1 MARHFD
7 PRRVLKEVSN
17 RLLAEFF
24 ARRGGLPGVPWDEL
38 GETDIEPV
46 FEAWQKMP
54 EAEHLEV
61 QVILQDVN
69 ELADERGLNVLVEE
83 ICRRAPDR
91 ADDLAALEGRHDK
104 AMWAYLHAPLA
115 FDEAALFARADA
127 LAAGRYWTKR
137 NSLPKQEVKV
147 NKALRESLAGALTTF
162 YWPAQ
167 MRGRHCHVEHYRRAN
182 GAEYFFAYLDDYPDS
197 HIVFDD
203 AGRFEKRADRY
214 AFTNVFA
221 YSPEEGALEL
231 YAQGGR
237 KIIDPLQALFCKAV
251 LDADV
256 GPADPAKPAFRL
268 DHLKDRGVPLP
279 TDPEDRIAQ
288 VQVRDL
294 RFEIVGSPRRRIRL
308 EADPQ
313 SFNGD
318 IYQMIDRYLNA
329 ENLPLSKL
337 RVIHAQ
343 VRLTFVQEGAGRAK
357 GLTFNVGLHSSDL
370 KSKPDE
376 MRVIG
381 ERCLRLWGVTHD

>member
-7 PRRVLKEVSN
+7 PRKVLREVSN
-17 RLLAEFF
+17 GLLMEFF

-46 FEAWQKMP
+46 FEAWQGMP
-54 EAEHLEV
+54 EAEQLEV
-61 QVILQDVN
+61 QLILQDVN

-83 ICRRAPDR
+83 VRRRAPAR
-91 ADDLAALEGRHDK
+91 ADDLAALAGRHDK
-104 AMWAYLHAPLA
+104 AMWVYLHVPLA
-115 FDEAALFARADA
+115 FDEAALFARTDA
-127 LAAGRYWTKR
+127 LAAGRYWVKR
-137 NSLPKQEVKV
+137 NSLPRQKIKV
-147 NKALRESLAGALTTF
+147 TKALRQALAAGLTAF

-182 GAEYFFAYLDDYPDS
+182 GTEYFFAYLDDYPDS
-197 HIVFDD
+197 RVVFDH

-221 YSPEEGALEL
+221 YGPQDGALEL

-237 KIIDPLQALFCKAV
+237 KVIDPLQTLFCKAV
-251 LDADV
+251 LDLDV
-256 GPADPAKPAFRL
+256 EPADPAQPAFRL
-268 DHLKDRGVPLP
+268 DHLREQSVLLP
-279 TDPEDRIAQ
+279 TEPEDRIAQ
-288 VQVRDL
+288 VQVRSL
-294 RFEIVGSPRRRIRL
+294 RFEVVGSPRRRITL

-329 ENLPLSKL
+329 GNLPLSKL

-343 VRLTFVQEGAGRAK
+343 VHLTFMHEGAGRAK
-357 GLTFNVGLHSSDL
+357 GLTFNVSLHSCDL

-376 MRVIG
+376 MRAIG
-381 ERCLRLWGVTHD
+381 ERCLKLWKIAND